1 MKDVDYVL
9 HLASPFPFKTP
20 KNEQEL
26 IKPAVEGTQTV
37 FEAALRNGI
46 KKIVITS
53 SIASVFTGV
62 KAKNSF
68 TEADWSNLVRNDNN
82 L

>member
-1 MKDVDYVL
+1 
-9 HLASPFPFKTP
+9 
-20 KNEQEL
+20 
-26 IKPAVEGTQTV
+26 V

-68 TEADWSNLVRNDNN
+68 TEADWSNLVRK
-82 L
+82 